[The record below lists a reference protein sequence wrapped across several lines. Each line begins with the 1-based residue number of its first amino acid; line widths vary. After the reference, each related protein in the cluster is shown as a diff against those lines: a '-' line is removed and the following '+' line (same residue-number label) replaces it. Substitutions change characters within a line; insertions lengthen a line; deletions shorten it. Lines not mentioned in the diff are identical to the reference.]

1 VRDAVVVSIPAVAEL
16 AVKRTVVH
24 CTFAAA
30 ALVCGSL
37 IVYHALRL
45 DRIERTNVAIASARI
60 SDFDATVP
68 EARFARAQALARAG
82 ESEVAVKE
90 YKTLIE
96 GDRRDLSQAAR
107 YNLGNLYMRDALE
120 NGASEAFRS
129 LPLIE
134 LAKQRYR
141 DVLRNEPADWD
152 TRYNL
157 SRALQLAPE
166 LEQEIEEKEEPPKKE
181 QSTSTL
187 QGVRIDLP

>member
-1 VRDAVVVSIPAVAEL
+1 MKRSLVHGTFAVAAL
-16 AVKRTVVH
+16 ACASMVAYHAFRLDQIKRTN
-24 CTFAAA
+24 AA
-30 ALVCGSL
+30 
-37 IVYHALRL
+37 I
-45 DRIERTNVAIASARI
+45 TSARV
-60 SDFDATVP
+60 SEFDAEVP

-82 ESEVAVKE
+82 ETEVAVKA
-90 YKTLIE
+90 YKALIE
-96 GDRRDLSQAAR
+96 GNRRDLSQAAR

-141 DVLRNEPADWD
+141 DVLRNEPDHWD
-152 TRYNL
+152 ARYNL

-166 LEQEIEEKEEPPKKE
+166 IEQQIEEEQEPPKKE
-181 QSTSTL
+181 QSVSTL

>member
-1 VRDAVVVSIPAVAEL
+1 M
-16 AVKRTVVH
+16 KRSFVH
-24 CTFAAA
+24 CMFALA
-30 ALVCGSL
+30 ALVCAGL
-37 IVYHALRL
+37 IVYHAVHL
-45 DRIERTNVAIASARI
+45 DQIKRTNAAITSARV
-60 SDFDATVP
+60 SAFDATVP

-90 YKTLIE
+90 YKLLIE

-120 NGASEAFRS
+120 NGAEQAFRS

-152 TRYNL
+152 ARYNL
-157 SRALQLAPE
+157 SRALLLAPE
-166 LEQEIEEKEEPPKKE
+166 FEQEIEEKEEPPKKE

-187 QGVRIDLP
+187 QGARIDLP